1 MNIVGMSLVLRIT
14 LIIVSFLVVL
24 FVLRKIRKSKLD
36 IDDAIYWIIAS
47 VLLLILSIF
56 PQLAIWASHLLG
68 IESAANFVFLF
79 MIFVVLIKLFN
90 MAIDLSIQK
99 QRLNRLIQKLAL
111 TEKAVAEQKEE
122 QKNK

>member
-1 MNIVGMSLVLRIT
+1 MQMSLVLRIA
-14 LIIVSFLVVL
+14 LIIVSFLVVI
-24 FVLRKIRKSKLD
+24 FVLRKIRKTQLN

-47 VLLLILSIF
+47 VLLFLLSIF
-56 PQLAIWASHLLG
+56 PQIAIWASELLG

-90 MAIDLSIQK
+90 MAIDISVQK

-111 TEKAVAEQKEE
+111 TNKELDDDISG
-122 QKNK
+122 KN

>member
-1 MNIVGMSLVLRIT
+1 MTPNMNIILRIA
-14 LIIVSFLVVL
+14 LVIVSFLVVV
-24 FVLRKIRKSKLD
+24 FVLRKIRKTQLD

-47 VLLLILSIF
+47 ILLLILSIF
-56 PQLAIWASHLLG
+56 PKLAFWASQLLG
-68 IESAANFVFLF
+68 IESPSNFVFLF

-111 TEKAVAEQKEE
+111 TDKEVSE
-122 QKNK
+122 DKENRESK

>member
-1 MNIVGMSLVLRIT
+1 MMSIVLRIA
-14 LIIVSFLVVL
+14 LIIVSFLVVV
-24 FVLRKIRKSKLD
+24 FVLRKIRKTQLD

-56 PQLAIWASHLLG
+56 PKLAFWASDLLG
-68 IESAANFVFLF
+68 IDSPSNFVFLF

-111 TEKAVAEQKEE
+111 TDKEVSQEKENRQSK
-122 QKNK
+122 

>member
-1 MNIVGMSLVLRIT
+1 MTQPMSIVLRIA
-14 LIIVSFLVVL
+14 LILVSFLVVV
-24 FVLRKIRKSKLD
+24 FVLRKIRKTQLD

-56 PQLAIWASHLLG
+56 PQIAIWASHLLG

-79 MIFVVLIKLFN
+79 MIFVVLVKLFN

-99 QRLNRLIQKLAL
+99 QRLNRLIQRLAL
-111 TEKAVAEQKEE
+111 TDKEVEDEK
-122 QKNK
+122 KNNK

>member
-1 MNIVGMSLVLRIT
+1 MMSLVLRIA
-14 LIIVSFLVVL
+14 LIIVSFLVVV
-24 FVLRKIRKSKLD
+24 FVLRKIRKTQLD

-47 VLLLILSIF
+47 VLLLVLSIF
-56 PQLAIWASHLLG
+56 PQLAIWASLLLG

-99 QRLNRLIQKLAL
+99 QRLNKLIQRLAL
-111 TEKAVAEQKEE
+111 TDKEVDDEKKD
-122 QKNK
+122 KH

>member
-1 MNIVGMSLVLRIT
+1 MNITGMSLVLRIA
-14 LIIVSFLVVL
+14 LIIVSFLVVV

-79 MIFVVLIKLFN
+79 MIFIVLIKLFN
-90 MAIDLSIQK
+90 IAIDLSIQK

-111 TEKAVAEQKEE
+111 TSKEVDEQKEDS
-122 QKNK
+122 NK